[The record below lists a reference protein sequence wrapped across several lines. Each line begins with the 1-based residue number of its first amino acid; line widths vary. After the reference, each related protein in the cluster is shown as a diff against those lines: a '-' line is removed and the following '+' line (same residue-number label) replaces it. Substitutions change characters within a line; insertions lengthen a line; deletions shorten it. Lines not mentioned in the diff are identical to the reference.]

1 MNLEQ
6 LKKIDFL
13 SLDDDQIQ
21 KLNSYMEFTLEE
33 NSKFNLTRNDNKDD
47 FILKNILD
55 SLLIVRDNDLSN
67 SLVLDLGSGAGLPG
81 IPLAIYYKSTSFLL
95 VEPTTKRANF
105 LEKCKA
111 LLKLENVTIIHARAE
126 DFIKDINNR
135 ERFDFVVSRAVSKL
149 NILLEL
155 SIPYLKI
162 GGKLIAYKG
171 LNYQSEIDEAQN
183 ALLILDSKLE
193 SIQESELPFTNE
205 NRFNLVVTKLKKTT
219 NKFPRSYKE
228 ISKKPL

>member
-1 MNLEQ
+1 MNLEE
-6 LKKIDFL
+6 LKEIDFL
-13 SLDDDQIQ
+13 SLDYEQIQ
-21 KLNSYMEFTLEE
+21 KLNNYMEFTLEE

-55 SLLIVRDNDLSN
+55 SLLIVKDNELSN

-95 VEPTTKRANF
+95 VEPTTKRADF
-105 LEKCKA
+105 LEKCKE
-111 LLKLENVTIIHARAE
+111 LLKLENVTVINARAE
-126 DFIKDINNR
+126 DFIKDSNNR
-135 ERFDFVVSRAVSKL
+135 EKFDFVVSRAVSKL

-171 LNYQSEIDEAQN
+171 LNYQLEIDEAQN
-183 ALLILDSKLE
+183 ALKLLDSKLE
-193 SIQESELPFTNE
+193 FVQENKLPFTNE

-219 NKFPRSYKE
+219 NNYPRTYKE